1 MYQVLQVYTSFSFF
15 DNFLSRSIVVAET
28 SPPSRRDVDATLRRR
43 RRNFSLIIWSR
54 AGLGDVSETSRRR
67 RGDVFLLKIIF
78 SRCDVA
84 VTSPRPTGDLKK
96 SPKSRRKNR
105 TCLISPRLPRDPPK
119 SPGDVA
125 ATSPR
130 PTETRVANRSPTSL
144 YASEIGA

>member
-67 RGDVFLLKIIF
+67 
-78 SRCDVA
+78 
-84 VTSPRPTGDLKK
+84 
-96 SPKSRRKNR
+96 
-105 TCLISPRLPRDPPK
+105 LPPQ
-119 SPGDVA
+119 
-125 ATSPR
+125 
-130 PTETRVANRSPTSL
+130 NH
-144 YASEIGA
+144 I